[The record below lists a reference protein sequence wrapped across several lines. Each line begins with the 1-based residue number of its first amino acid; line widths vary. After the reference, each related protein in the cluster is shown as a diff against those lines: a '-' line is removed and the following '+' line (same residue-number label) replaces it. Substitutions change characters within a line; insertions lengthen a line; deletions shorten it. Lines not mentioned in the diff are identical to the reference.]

1 MKGKYKIKSHS
12 GAKKRFKF
20 TKTGKVKY
28 KKAGLRHLL
37 TGMSS
42 TRARKLRKIAV
53 LNDINKEVVKQ
64 KLPYGR

>member
-1 MKGKYKIKSHS
+1 MVKKYKMKSHS
-12 GAKKRFKF
+12 GAKKRFRF

-42 TRARKLRKIAV
+42 NRGRKLRKIGV
-53 LNDINKEVVKQ
+53 LDDVNAEVVKQ